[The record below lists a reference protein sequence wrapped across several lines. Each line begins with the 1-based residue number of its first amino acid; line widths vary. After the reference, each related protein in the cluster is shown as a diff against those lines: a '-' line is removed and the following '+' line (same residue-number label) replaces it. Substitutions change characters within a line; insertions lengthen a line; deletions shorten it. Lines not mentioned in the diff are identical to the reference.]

1 MKHLPIVVVESRCEM
16 NHVSGLTFMCD
27 TFIGTVYGKGRKQD
41 KKWNVIIFRETVA
54 YATTFGVSFVEY
66 AQSFINSHKH
76 AGEKKRETFAG
87 IFDAGGLNVNLNK
100 LYWPKNLQLIFIS
113 SHPNK
118 EGAIFGTKNECG

>member
-1 MKHLPIVVVESRCEM
+1 M
-16 NHVSGLTFMCD
+16 NHVPGLTFMCD

-54 YATTFGVSFVEY
+54 YTSTAFGVSFVEY

-76 AGEKKRETFAG
+76 AGEKKKNTFAG

-100 LYWPKNLQLIFIS
+100 LYWQKNLQLISIPS
-113 SHPNK
+113 QPNK
-118 EGAIFGTKNECG
+118 EGAFSLHKK